1 MCSSFNPVLWVTVNF
16 AGLSCFLTSPKLEGF
31 FQGLWLLVKIAFYVF
46 LTPSL
51 TPKVLEFLVSAHWLS

>member
-51 TPKVLEFLVSAHWLS
+51 TPEVLEFLVSAHWLS